1 MKSKALIS
9 AILFFL
15 FGWLSIHSLLSNQSF
30 YTKENSKL
38 IYIFPERLRSFI
50 AARLWEK
57 ADHLMHQGP
66 IVSEQKFIAGSYAG
80 NTDIIPYIKMVIAL
94 CPEETAPYR
103 LLASNYA
110 YHLNMEDEA
119 VKTYEQA
126 ISNCSKS
133 PYLHEIYA
141 SLAFIHLFSLKR
153 SDPNKI
159 RDELEQANANIDKAI
174 ACYNEN
180 KNSSDQIFKI
190 DNYYTIRS
198 RILWE
203 LEKPEQALLSW
214 QMSGIHLE
222 ESQDKLALLLM
233 KYKNTG
239 IYEKLKF
246 SEEEPKESIQQNHS
260 YNSNKTENQNH
271 ICHHDHDHEEKESLS
286 EKYIH
291 ENQKSPLSAFL
302 RDVMKAGL
310 IAVLTIILYF
320 LYSKSFGTGSS
331 SFRFFAGK

>member
-1 MKSKALIS
+1 M
-9 AILFFL
+9 
-15 FGWLSIHSLLSNQSF
+15 
-30 YTKENSKL
+30 
-38 IYIFPERLRSFI
+38 
-50 AARLWEK
+50 
-57 ADHLMHQGP
+57 
-66 IVSEQKFIAGSYAG
+66 
-80 NTDIIPYIKMVIAL
+80 
-94 CPEETAPYR
+94 
-103 LLASNYA
+103 
-110 YHLNMEDEA
+110 
-119 VKTYEQA
+119 
-126 ISNCSKS
+126 
-133 PYLHEIYA
+133 HEIYA

-246 SEEEPKESIQQNHS
+246 SEEEPKESIQQNYS

-271 ICHHDHDHEEKESLS
+271 ICHHDHDHEEEESLS